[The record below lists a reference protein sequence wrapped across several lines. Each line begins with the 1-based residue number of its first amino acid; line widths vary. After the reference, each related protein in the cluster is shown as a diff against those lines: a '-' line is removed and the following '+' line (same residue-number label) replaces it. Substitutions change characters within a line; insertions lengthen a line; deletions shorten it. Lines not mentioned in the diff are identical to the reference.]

1 MSLRAE
7 AVTAGY
13 GPEPVLRDVSF
24 VVEPGR
30 IVGLTGPSGIGKTTL
45 GRILAG
51 LLPARSG
58 RVLLDRTL
66 VCVRRGRMDGRVAM
80 LFQSPRRSCSP
91 RLRLRQIIAEPLV
104 IGGTRALERDAAV
117 GELAADVGLTLDLL
131 DRLPGQVSDGQLQR
145 AALARALAGD
155 PAYLICDEAT
165 AMLDAATTASLVA
178 VIRER
183 TVTGSGAGL
192 GVLAI
197 SHDHALLRAWAD
209 ETRDLSALVPT
220 VPLPGR

>member
-13 GPEPVLRDVSF
+13 GDAPVLRDATLTVD
-24 VVEPGR
+24 PGR
-30 IVGLTGPSGIGKTTL
+30 IVGLTGPSGTGKTTL
-45 GRILAG
+45 GRVLAG
-51 LLPARSG
+51 LVPAQAGEVTCDGVPVRLRRMSG
-58 RVLLDRTL
+58 RI
-66 VCVRRGRMDGRVAM
+66 AM

-91 RLRLRQIIAEPLV
+91 RMRLRQIIAEPLD
-104 IGGTRALERDAAV
+104 ITRVPSGERDRRV
-117 GELAADVGLTLDLL
+117 ETLAASVGLTSDLL

-145 AALARALAGD
+145 AALARALAAD

-183 TVTGSGAGL
+183 AAAGL

-209 ETRDLSALVPT
+209 DTVDLRHLATTS
-220 VPLPGR
+220 

>member
-1 MSLRAE
+1 MS
-7 AVTAGY
+7 
-13 GPEPVLRDVSF
+13 
-24 VVEPGR
+24 GR
-30 IVGLTGPSGIGKTTL
+30 I
-45 GRILAG
+45 
-51 LLPARSG
+51 
-58 RVLLDRTL
+58 
-66 VCVRRGRMDGRVAM
+66 AM

-91 RLRLRQIIAEPLV
+91 RMRLRQIIAEPLD
-104 IGGTRALERDAAV
+104 ITRVPSGERDRRV
-117 GELAADVGLTLDLL
+117 ETLAASVGLTSDLL

-145 AALARALAGD
+145 AALARALAAD

-183 TVTGSGAGL
+183 AAAGL

-209 ETRDLSALVPT
+209 DTVDLRHLATTS
-220 VPLPGR
+220 